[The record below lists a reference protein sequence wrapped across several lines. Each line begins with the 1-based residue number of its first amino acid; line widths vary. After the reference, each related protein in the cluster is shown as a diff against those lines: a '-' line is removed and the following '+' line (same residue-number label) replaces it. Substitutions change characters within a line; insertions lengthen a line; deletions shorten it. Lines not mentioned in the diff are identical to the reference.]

1 MAKNKKQKRQRKHP
15 KFWLG
20 FKIFILLILVTIL
33 VGGIVFYV
41 KYGRDIFQMQ
51 DEAVQMVSA
60 STEDTFRDSETTIAY
75 NANGKQIA
83 VLKGEKDSYYLPVE
97 EIPQY
102 VKDAFIVTEDKK
114 FYQHNG
120 IDAEANVR
128 AFLALV

>member
-33 VGGIVFYV
+33 VGGIVLYV

-51 DEAVQMVSA
+51 DEAVQMVSG

-83 VLKGEKDSYYLPVE
+83 VLKGEKDSYYL
-97 EIPQY
+97 
-102 VKDAFIVTEDKK
+102 
-114 FYQHNG
+114 
-120 IDAEANVR
+120 
-128 AFLALV
+128 L